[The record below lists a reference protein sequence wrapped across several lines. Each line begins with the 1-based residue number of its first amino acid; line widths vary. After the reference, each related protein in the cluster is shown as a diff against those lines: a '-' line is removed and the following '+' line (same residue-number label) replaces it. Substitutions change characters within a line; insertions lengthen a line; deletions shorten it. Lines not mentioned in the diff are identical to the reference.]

1 MAQVESQTFSLK
13 KSTVPNW
20 KAFKCDTQAGK
31 LLSRL
36 YGVQPESRPKINYP
50 VLKAKKQRNEEC
62 IVEHVSQWRNVNAK
76 PGSTD
81 PREVKFQKD
90 KAKALSVPKVG
101 RAQPIQSKNNVS
113 RPINLSR
120 QVFPSRKTEVACR
133 KEIRNIAM
141 KNEAYRPPHERSIS
155 TDYEKNRLNEI
166 FIFKG
171 GQALP
176 LELTN
181 PIQPIPSENEITLE
195 QSQSNKV
202 QAQRRDRL
210 AKWRIKHDTK
220 SVETLT
226 TKEEEKNIDSLVV
239 EQIEKEIKER
249 LSFQMEMEESGA
261 GNSSRNRIDHEIMT
275 RMIELKRLN
284 PQKAE
289 ELEKLRI
296 KLSK

>member
-1 MAQVESQTFSLK
+1 MAQVESQRFSLK

-101 RAQPIQSKNNVS
+101 RTQSIQSKNNVS

-120 QVFPSRKTEVACR
+120 QGIPSRKSEVACK

-141 KNEAYRPPHERSIS
+141 KNEAYRPPHERLSS

-166 FIFKG
+166 FTFKG

-176 LELTN
+176 LELTH
-181 PIQPIPSENEITLE
+181 PIQPIPSENESILK
-195 QSQSNKV
+195 QGQSNMVK
-202 QAQRRDRL
+202 AQRRDRL
-210 AKWRIKHDTK
+210 AKWRIKHDTQ
-220 SVETLT
+220 SVEKL
-226 TKEEEKNIDSLVV
+226 KAEEERDIDSLVV

-249 LSFQMEMEESGA
+249 LLFQKEMEVSGA

-289 ELEKLRI
+289 ELENLRT
-296 KLSK
+296 KANE